1 MPEKISVE
9 AMVAG
14 GQATAGPPLGPSL
27 GPLGVNVG
35 EIITEINSL
44 TKDFSGMR
52 VPVSV
57 IVDTETKQFEVKV
70 GTPTTAALLAKEASA
85 EKGSAGGWKQPVA
98 DLSLVKVVSVSK
110 AKMASS
116 KRKDLK
122 AHVLQTLGTCASMGI
137 TVDGKSPKEV
147 IGMIKSGALS
157 IPEE

>member
-14 GQATAGPPLGPSL
+14 GQATAGPPLGPGL

-35 EIITEINSL
+35 EVIAEINRL

-57 IVDTETKQFEVKV
+57 IVDPETKQFEVKV
-70 GTPTTAALLAKEASA
+70 GTPTTAALLAKEASI
-85 EKGSAGGWKQPVA
+85 EKGGAGSWKQPIA
-98 DLSLVKVVSVSK
+98 DLSLEKIVSVSR
-110 AKMASS
+110 AKMESS

-122 AHVLQTLGTCASMGI
+122 SRVLQTLGTCVSMGI

-147 IGMIKSGALS
+147 IGMIKSGTLS
-157 IPEE
+157 VPEG